1 MHLSSFMHT
10 NPTLFLLKVKQRGSE
25 TTLGTL
31 RPLDRTPV
39 RDSIGTTELHQ
50 GWEYVQ
56 WLIAKAS
63 ECDELVN
70 FKASAPTRSV
80 RVNFANI
87 GPIAISLEFFTF
99 PDYMRIVPTTAGCI
113 KNLADAI
120 GTQIPIRIGGTT
132 GDYGTYDP
140 QLKEAI
146 HYTLLPTDKGVPKTL
161 TYGPEYLRLASTLSG
176 PVTLGLN
183 RKANNL
189 SNSLLAAQEA
199 VKQIKNIH
207 ALEPGNE
214 PNCKTLSTMNQPS
227 FSLTVHQLIPLTG
240 IDWSKSAPVAEG
252 KTWDFAAELAS
263 QLKWQK
269 EIATAVGRDSIIQAG
284 NYMGGFRIADLARAE
299 GASAAYVKSF
309 GIHSYPQFACGG
321 KPDLRSLMSHASIV
335 DYVNHFQPEIQ
346 AAIDLKKDVY
356 FSETNSVACGGAG
369 ISPTFGAA
377 LWTLD
382 YIIQSL
388 LAGIQSLYFHH
399 GTLGNSQ
406 YSFWGRYSIGA
417 PYYGAYFAAL
427 ALNGIDG
434 ISQLDDGKGPYGAYL
449 LTRHSKP
456 VRILLYNSRY
466 RLEGSKPKVTMNVDL
481 SGLKL
486 SNQAFPVLRLQARS
500 SESRSDQGDKTPN
513 ISGLQ
518 FSSKDCAKIPGPQTN
533 ETAIHKDGTLK
544 IAVTDSEAV
553 IVQLDHLQ
561 A

>member
-1 MHLSSFMHT
+1 MFSFTVIHFISLLSVYQKT
-10 NPTLFLLKVKQRGSE
+10 CAWAQV
-25 TTLGTL
+25 
-31 RPLDRTPV
+31 
-39 RDSIGTTELHQ
+39 
-50 GWEYVQ
+50 
-56 WLIAKAS
+56 
-63 ECDELVN
+63 DEEIN
-70 FKASAPTRSV
+70 FKGSAPTRSAW
-80 RVNFANI
+80 VNSANI

-140 QLKEAI
+140 NLEEPI
-146 HYTLLPTDKGVPKTL
+146 HYTLSPTDKGVPKSL
-161 TYGPEYLRLASTLSG
+161 TYGPHYLRLASTLSG

-189 SNSLLAAQEA
+189 SNSLLAAKEA
-199 VKQIKNIH
+199 VRQIKNLH

-214 PNCKTLSTMNQPS
+214 PNYWTT
-227 FSLTVHQLIPLTG
+227 
-240 IDWSKSAPVAEG
+240 SAPVAEG
-252 KTWDFAAELAS
+252 KPWDFAAELAS
-263 QLKWQK
+263 QLEWQK

-346 AAIDLKKDVY
+346 AAINLKKDVY

-434 ISQLDDGKGPYGAYL
+434 ISQLDDGKSPYGAYL
-449 LTRHSKP
+449 LTQQSKP

-466 RLEGSKPKVTMNVDL
+466 RLEGSESKVTMNVDL
-481 SGLKL
+481 SGFKL

-513 ISGLQ
+513 VSGLQ

-533 ETAIHKDGTLK
+533 ETAILKDGTLK

-553 IVQLDHLQ
+553 IIQLDNLTS
-561 A
+561 